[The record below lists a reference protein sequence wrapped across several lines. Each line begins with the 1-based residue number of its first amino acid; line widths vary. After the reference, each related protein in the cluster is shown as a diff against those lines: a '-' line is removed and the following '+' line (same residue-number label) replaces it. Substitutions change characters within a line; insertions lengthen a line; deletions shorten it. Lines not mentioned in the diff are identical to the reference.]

1 MIKKEEDGKRRK
13 RKKEKTEKEDD
24 ELKKLLAELNMKKI
38 RVPIARL
45 PIRRTGGG
53 KPAPKIFG
61 FPHFPRIP
69 SEPKLKINPTT
80 KLENYGRRN
89 FGWSEPI
96 RPKTEK
102 VIIRNEPDAEQL
114 LKVLEN
120 NPKLYEKISEKLL
133 EKMNEE
139 FDEQLEANVNDSE
152 KFEKERKSIEDGLR
166 EVDSAEKELS
176 FEEFAE
182 RYPLELEGKELLSED
197 TRQEIMRRAYENYL
211 GNEVI
216 KRLTEKEDETIND
229 ESEVND
235 KTEKEDSIEDE
246 QREIIER
253 LGITPDEDGKVD
265 LGEVLEK
272 LGEEEGMA
280 IFPLGELEI
289 EEGSEQSEADESKKL
304 ETNETDIVEHS
315 QEPRTIEPNVEVQR
329 GESEVPKVAEQAE
342 LNVITQLESQ
352 DLSSLEAE
360 LIQPE
365 VEPIEPDSPAEPLE
379 EVESENR

>member
-1 MIKKEEDGKRRK
+1 MIKKEEDGKKRK

-24 ELKKLLAELNMKKI
+24 ELKKLLAELKMKKI
-38 RVPIARL
+38 RVPIGRI
-45 PIRRTGGG
+45 PIRKTGGG

-61 FPHFPRIP
+61 FPHFPRIS
-69 SEPKLKINPTT
+69 SEPKPKINPTT

-114 LKVLEN
+114 LKALEN
-120 NPKLYEKISEKLL
+120 NPKLYEKLSGKLL

-139 FDEQLEANVNDSE
+139 FNEQLEANVNDSE
-152 KFEKERKSIEDGLR
+152 KLGKERKSIEDGLR
-166 EVDSAEKELS
+166 EDDSAEKELS
-176 FEEFAE
+176 FEEFAK
-182 RYPLELEGKELLSED
+182 RYPLEFEGKELLSED
-197 TRQEIMRRAYENYL
+197 TRQEILRRAYENYL

-216 KRLTEKEDETIND
+216 KRLTEKENETLND

-235 KTEKEDSIEDE
+235 KTEKEDDWIEDG

-253 LGITPDEDGKVD
+253 LGITPDEEGKVN
-265 LGEVLEK
+265 LEEVLEK

-280 IFPLGELEI
+280 IFPLGELEMDEKSEVRQDNPNEVDSEIREAGI
-289 EEGSEQSEADESKKL
+289 EAQQIEIQE
-304 ETNETDIVEHS
+304 IVEP
-315 QEPRTIEPNVEVQR
+315 QP
-329 GESEVPKVAEQAE
+329 
-342 LNVITQLESQ
+342 NVITQLESQ

-360 LIQPE
+360 LLQPEVETKVEE

-379 EVESENR
+379 EVESENC

>member
-1 MIKKEEDGKRRK
+1 
-13 RKKEKTEKEDD
+13 
-24 ELKKLLAELNMKKI
+24 
-38 RVPIARL
+38 
-45 PIRRTGGG
+45 
-53 KPAPKIFG
+53 
-61 FPHFPRIP
+61 
-69 SEPKLKINPTT
+69 
-80 KLENYGRRN
+80 
-89 FGWSEPI
+89 
-96 RPKTEK
+96 
-102 VIIRNEPDAEQL
+102 
-114 LKVLEN
+114 
-120 NPKLYEKISEKLL
+120 
-133 EKMNEE
+133 MNEE